1 MFRAGLLQLGPL
13 CTAGPYI
20 VLKFRD
26 FTQVNNVSAGQVY
39 DHIWEL
45 KGIQLVIQS
54 HLFIDI
60 EVTRGTICY

>member
-1 MFRAGLLQLGPL
+1 MFRADLLLSGSL
-13 CTAGPYI
+13 CGAGPYI
-20 VLKFRD
+20 VSKYRD

-45 KGIQLVIQS
+45 KGIQLVFHT
-54 HLFIDI
+54 HLLTDI